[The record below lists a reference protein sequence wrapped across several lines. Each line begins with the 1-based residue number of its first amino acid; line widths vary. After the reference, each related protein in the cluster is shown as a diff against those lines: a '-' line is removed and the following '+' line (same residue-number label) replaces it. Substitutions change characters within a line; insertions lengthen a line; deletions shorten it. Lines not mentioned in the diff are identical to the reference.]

1 MSIESITPQS
11 AIKEYLRTKVKT
23 FEKDLLSKL
32 SYIGESAIR
41 IAREKKETNDYT
53 DRTGNLRNSTG
64 YVIALDGEIVSSAG
78 FLAGDGQAYAEELSR
93 TTRGKAVLV
102 VCAGMNYAS
111 YVSARGYDVL
121 DSAELESRRLARAL
135 IATDR

>member
-1 MSIESITPQS
+1 MSIESITPQA

-32 SYIGESAIR
+32 SYIGESAIL
-41 IAREKKETNDYT
+41 IAREKGSYT

-78 FLAGDGQAYAEELSR
+78 FLTGEGQAYAEELSR

-135 IATDR
+135 IATD

>member
-41 IAREKKETNDYT
+41 IAREKKAENDYT
-53 DRTGNLRNSTG
+53 DHTGNLRNSTG

-78 FLAGDGQAYAEELSR
+78 FLAGEGQAYAEELSR
-93 TTRGKAVLV
+93 TTHGKAVLV

-111 YVSARGYDVL
+111 YVSAKGYDVL
-121 DSAELESRRLARAL
+121 DSAELESRRLARVL
-135 IATDR
+135 LRIDR